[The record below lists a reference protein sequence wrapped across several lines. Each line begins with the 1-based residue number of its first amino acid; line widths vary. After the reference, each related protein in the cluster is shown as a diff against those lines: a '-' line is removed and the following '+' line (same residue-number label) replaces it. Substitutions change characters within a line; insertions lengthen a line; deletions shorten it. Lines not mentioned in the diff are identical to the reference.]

1 MTDLPQDNGTDA
13 TRRRD
18 LVRIRRRATLLLAA
32 VTVVFGLTFLLDDAV
47 WIGFLRATAE
57 AAMVGGVADWF
68 AVVALFRH
76 PLGLP
81 IPHTAVIP
89 ESKQGLGANLAT
101 FVSDNFLDPDDL
113 TTRLSDADLAARA
126 GHWLE
131 SDDHA
136 VQTAARLSEVLVS
149 LLDDMDADRMATG
162 LADVTVRGLDS
173 LPSVELAGRGL
184 DAAITNGQHH
194 QVLTAMLSRVQTA
207 IEDNASVLRQRL
219 YAESPRWVPPALDD
233 IVFDRA
239 MAGLTRF
246 LAEVSDDPNH
256 PVRGI
261 VDQRLRALAES
272 LQQDPTTAQTVRNRI
287 RALAESPEIHDWAT
301 ATWNEIATSVRASA
315 DDAGSP
321 LRRNL
326 ERRLLDLA
334 ARLQH
339 DDGVR
344 ARINEW
350 VASVAPAIARESR
363 TEIAALVAA
372 TVDRWDPDETSD
384 RLELWLG
391 RDLQFVRINGTV
403 VGGLVGLV
411 LHAVTLALGG

>member
-1 MTDLPQDNGTDA
+1 MIDLAQDNAADA
-13 TRRRD
+13 ARRHA
-18 LVRIRRRATLLLAA
+18 LVRIRRGATFLLAA
-32 VTVVFGLTFLLDDAV
+32 VTAVFGLTFLLGDAV
-47 WIGFLRATAE
+47 WVGFLRATAE

-89 ESKQGLGANLAT
+89 ESKEGLGANLAT

-113 TTRLSDADLAARA
+113 TTRLTDADLAARA

-131 SDDHA
+131 SGDNA
-136 VQTAARLSEVLVS
+136 TQTAARLSQILVS

-162 LADVTVRGLDS
+162 LVDATVRGLES

-184 DAAITNGQHH
+184 DAAIANGQHH
-194 QVLTAMLSRVQTA
+194 QLLTVMLSGVRTA
-207 IEDNASVLRQRL
+207 IEDNSPLLRQRL

-239 MAGLTRF
+239 VAGLTRF
-246 LAEVSDDPNH
+246 LAAVSDDPNH
-256 PVRGI
+256 PVRDI
-261 VDQRLRALAES
+261 VDQRLQGLARS
-272 LQQDPTTAQTVRNRI
+272 LQQDPTTAETVRSRI
-287 RALAESPEIHDWAT
+287 RSLAESPEIRDWAI
-301 ATWNEIATSVRASA
+301 ATWEEVSSSVKASA
-315 DDAGSP
+315 DDADSP
-321 LRRNL
+321 LRRSL
-326 ERRLLDLA
+326 ERRLSDLA
-334 ARLQH
+334 GRLQH
-339 DDGVR
+339 DDEVR

-350 VASVAPAIARESR
+350 VTSVAPAIARESR
-363 TEIAALVAA
+363 TEIAALVAG
-372 TVDRWDPDETSD
+372 TVDRWDPEETSD

-403 VGGLVGLV
+403 VGGMVGFA